1 MFILGRGDKMGGTLD
16 PKEVEIDIKEMQ
28 IRNILTRYKFLN
40 AREIDQITKAILE
53 LFKDSIGRKGEQ

>member
-1 MFILGRGDKMGGTLD
+1 MGGTLD